1 MRYWDRTL
9 GWRLPYFR
17 MTKRARSIVFAAVT
31 VLGLGSGYRL
41 LHPPAVPVAAVASP
55 AIPVQTAL
63 AQQTDVPIYFDGLG
77 TVQAFNTIAVTTRVD
92 GRLQAVNF
100 VEGQNV
106 KAGDVLA
113 QIDPRPYRAAL
124 DQAVATKAKDKA
136 QLVNAQLDLQRYT
149 TLASQN
155 AISAQMLATQAALV
169 AQLEAQVKMD
179 QAAIDLATT
188 NLDYTMIRSPI
199 DGLTG
204 IRLVDAGNNMLAAAN
219 TSLAI
224 LTQMHPI
231 SIVFTLPEEDLPA
244 IAKNAAASPLTVIAL
259 SRDLKT
265 EFDRGTVAVVDNQIL
280 QATGTIRLK
289 ATFPNL
295 KNRLWPGQFV
305 NARLLIETQRNAL
318 TIPSPA
324 VQRGPNGLYTY
335 IVKSDLTVA
344 MRALKLAQFS
354 SGQAIIESGLRPG
367 ERVVTAGQY
376 RLKAGARVQ
385 NSHLEVS
392 SAVGKQPAAQGQIQ

>member
-1 MRYWDRTL
+1 MRHQDGTL
-9 GWRLPYFR
+9 VWRLPVLR
-17 MTKRARSIVFAAVT
+17 MTKRVRSIVFAATT
-31 VLGLGSGYRL
+31 VFGLGAGYRL
-41 LHPPAVPVAAVASP
+41 LHTPAAPVAAVAAP
-55 AIPVQTAL
+55 PIPVQTAL
-63 AQQTDVPIYFDGLG
+63 ARQTDVPIYFDGLG
-77 TVQAFNTIAVTTRVD
+77 TVQAFNTITVTTRVD
-92 GRLQAVNF
+92 GQLQAVNF
-100 VEGQNV
+100 VEGQSV

-124 DQAVATKAKDKA
+124 DQAIATKAKDKA

-149 TLASQN
+149 ALASQN
-155 AISAQMLATQAALV
+155 AISAQILATQAALV

-179 QAAIDLATT
+179 QAAVDLATT

-219 TSLAI
+219 TSLVV

-244 IAKNAAASPLTVIAL
+244 IAKNAAASPLPVIAL

-265 EFDRGTVAVVDNQIL
+265 ELDRGTVAVVDNQIL
-280 QATGTIRLK
+280 QTTGTIRLK

-295 KNRLWPGQFV
+295 KNTLWPGQFV
-305 NARLLIETQRNAL
+305 NARLLIETQHNAL
-318 TIPSPA
+318 TSPSPA

-335 IVKSDLTVA
+335 IVKSDSTVE
-344 MRALKLAQFS
+344 MRALKLEQFG
-354 SGQAIIESGLRPG
+354 SGQAIIESGLQPG

-376 RLKAGARVQ
+376 RLTPGDRVQ
-385 NSHLEVS
+385 NSSPYVA
-392 SAVGKQPAAQGQIQ
+392 SAVPDIPVAPGQIP

>member
-1 MRYWDRTL
+1 MRSQDQKL
-9 GWRLPYFR
+9 HLHLPVSR
-17 MTKRARSIVFAAVT
+17 MTKRAHSIVFAVAT
-31 VLGLGSGYRL
+31 VLGLGAGYRL
-41 LHPPAVPVAAVASP
+41 LHAPAAPVPESKSP

-63 AQQTDVPIYFDGLG
+63 AQRTDVPIYFDGLG
-77 TVQAFNTIAVTTRVD
+77 TVQAFNTVTVTTRVD
-92 GRLQAVNF
+92 GQLQAVNF

-106 KAGDVLA
+106 KTGDVLA

-124 DQAVATKAKDKA
+124 DQAVATKAKDGA
-136 QLVNAQLDLQRYT
+136 QLANAKLDLQRYT
-149 TLASQN
+149 ALASQN
-155 AISAQMLATQAALV
+155 AIALQVLAAQTALV

-188 NLDYTMIRSPI
+188 NLDYTAIKSPI

-219 TSLAI
+219 TSLVV

-231 SIVFTLPEEDLPA
+231 SVVFTLPEENLPA
-244 IAKNAAASPLTVIAL
+244 IAKHSAAGALTVIAL

-265 EFDRGTVAVVDNQIL
+265 ELDRGTVAVVDNQIL
-280 QATGTIRLK
+280 QTTGTIRLK

-295 KNRLWPGQFV
+295 KNTLWPGQFV
-305 NARLLIETQRNAL
+305 NARLLIETQRHVV

-324 VQRGPNGLYTY
+324 VQRGPNGLYAY
-335 IVKSDLTVA
+335 VVKSDSTVE
-344 MRALKLAQFS
+344 MRALKLEQFS
-354 SGQAIIESGLRPG
+354 TGQAIIESGLRPG

-376 RLKAGARVQ
+376 RLKTGDRIQTSNRDVASAAR
-385 NSHLEVS
+385 
-392 SAVGKQPAAQGQIQ
+392 GQPVASGQIP